1 MQAYVVC
8 ELQDKLNVLWAF
20 IKAHLKV
27 PSSCICEGFGDQTA
41 CPPLVSSADSNMR
54 NCNQEASVRAIMAP
68 LASLSSPWVQFPT
81 VRKRRICV
89 AQC

>member
-27 PSSCICEGFGDQTA
+27 AFTNLP
-41 CPPLVSSADSNMR
+41 
-54 NCNQEASVRAIMAP
+54 
-68 LASLSSPWVQFPT
+68 VQ
-81 VRKRRICV
+81 
-89 AQC
+89 

>member
-27 PSSCICEGFGDQTA
+27 SPTLL
-41 CPPLVSSADSNMR
+41 LVARPESDG
-54 NCNQEASVRAIMAP
+54 
-68 LASLSSPWVQFPT
+68 LATLQYLLKHP
-81 VRKRRICV
+81 
-89 AQC
+89 A